1 MVTRVE
7 KPAAPA
13 AGDHQEGL
21 ATESLDD
28 LAKTGLELD
37 KPAAPK
43 AADVKAEQQVVES
56 EADELAGALKML
68 RALALPFAPDHV
80 QDPIGQVWNDGQ
92 LKEIARCLV
101 EVCRLHGLTIG
112 QLFEGYGPYINLLM
126 ALGIPALA
134 TIKILRTPAPAPHQV
149 QHGQQQ
155 PA

>member
-7 KPAAPA
+7 KPAEAPA
-13 AGDHQEGL
+13 EQGAAPGV
-21 ATESLDD
+21 ESLD
-28 LAKTGLELD
+28 AIAAAGAQLD
-37 KPAAPK
+37 APPAPSQ
-43 AADVKAEQQVVES
+43 AEQQQVLES

-68 RALALPFAPDHV
+68 RAMALPFAPHHV

-126 ALGIPALA
+126 ALGLPALA
-134 TIKILRTPAPAPHQV
+134 TLKLLKTPSPPPQV
-149 QHGQQQ
+149 QRTDGQHQ